1 MLPSFVCLW
10 CCLVLDPGHRQRA
23 KPGEEPGD
31 LGKIRSKL
39 LQFLRRSQHYEAFA
53 HISSFP
59 DDGECRLALPLLQ
72 IFSFTIL
79 YFILLSSPPA
89 LSISLP
95 RLPPLPLSPSHTPIC
110 PLASSH
116 QTCLKSGLS
125 CCLGWADMEVA
136 LAIYAHVLKEPVMAE
151 E

>member
-39 LQFLRRSQHYEAFA
+39 LQFLKRSQHYEAFA

-79 YFILLSSPPA
+79 CFITSITPCSFHISPTPSSCPSLPLPYPHLPSCLLPPDLFEERALLLS
-89 LSISLP
+89 
-95 RLPPLPLSPSHTPIC
+95 RLGRH
-110 PLASSH
+110 
-116 QTCLKSGLS
+116 
-125 CCLGWADMEVA
+125 EVA
-136 LAIYAHVLKEPVMAE
+136 LAIYAHVLKEPEMAE